1 MFSMVYSP
9 IAFAAASDAQGYLR
23 LGLLFINN
31 VIIPLLFSIALL
43 FFLVN
48 AARYFI
54 IGGGDSDSQA
64 KAKLLALYG
73 IGAFVFLVSIWGI
86 VNMIVSGLGFDDTRA
101 RCPDYLGNWCES
113 RGYGAGRSGNG
124 IFFNATLDIQVNG
137 QLPSNGTNN
146 SFINNG
152 NNPGNV
158 NAPGYFGQN

>member
-1 MFSMVYSP
+1 MIVGMKIKDSVRASKLAIAIFSVVYSP
-9 IAFAAASDAQGYLR
+9 IAFAAASDVQGYLR

-86 VNMIVSGLGFDDTRA
+86 VNMLVSGLGFRDTRA
-101 RCPDYLGNWCES
+101 RCPDYLGNWCQS
-113 RGYGAGRSGNG
+113 SSYGASRSGNG
-124 IFFNATLDIQVNG
+124 IFFNASLDIQVTG
-137 QLPSNGTNN
+137 SAPSNSPFTN
-146 SFINNG
+146 
-152 NNPGNV
+152 
-158 NAPGYFGQN
+158 